1 MGRGLRPCSL
11 RYPAA
16 GSSGSGYLGR
26 LGRTADHQGGRAGT
40 KSINARHLFSG
51 LELLLV
57 TRRARIKVAAE
68 KEILNSANFEPARTV
83 SAAPAGRVCPVERP
97 GPLPGPFEAEH
108 LAAPA
113 WPEAVSP
120 SLAISQ
126 YPGARSVSTPA
137 RVWSVPRAPRP
148 LVPRHI
154 KVSTPARRVS
164 VPQPH
169 RVRPRPSR
177 PDFRFLVPRPSRR
190 YRWAL
195 VCSIAPTILALSLAR
210 FRPH

>member
-1 MGRGLRPCSL
+1 MTGF
-11 RYPAA
+11 ANDKH
-16 GSSGSGYLGR
+16 
-26 LGRTADHQGGRAGT
+26 TTT

-120 SLAISQ
+120 HLQ
-126 YPGARSVSTPA
+126 SVSTPA
-137 RVWSVPRAPRP
+137 REP
-148 LVPRHI
+148 LVPQRAYGQC
-154 KVSTPARRVS
+154 PGPPGR
-164 VPQPH
+164 
-169 RVRPRPSR
+169 
-177 PDFRFLVPRPSRR
+177 
-190 YRWAL
+190 
-195 VCSIAPTILALSLAR
+195 
-210 FRPH
+210 

>member
-1 MGRGLRPCSL
+1 MKFVRQRSNAGCHSRNHANRIQVDCESRSL
-11 RYPAA
+11 RERNTRTSVADDKTK
-16 GSSGSGYLGR
+16 R
-26 LGRTADHQGGRAGT
+26 LTTMTGFANDNHTTT

-83 SAAPAGRVCPVERP
+83 SAAPAGRVCPVGRP

-120 SLAISQ
+120 PLTISQ

-154 KVSTPARRVS
+154 KVSTPARRMS

-169 RVRPRPSR
+169 RVSTPCAVSTP
-177 PDFRFLVPRPSRR
+177 FL
-190 YRWAL
+190 
-195 VCSIAPTILALSLAR
+195 
-210 FRPH
+210 